1 MSASVPGVL
10 PVAEVAKRWKWLF
23 ALGVLSVIGGMFA
36 IIVPVVASISAAILV
51 GWALLFGAGAQLLA
65 TFRARSGPEMAK
77 HVLLGCLYTA
87 AGLYLLL
94 FPVSGTITLTA
105 VLVAF
110 LFAGGVVRL
119 ITAWRA
125 WGTEGTA
132 LLAVAGVVSIALGIL
147 IWADLPSSATWAIG
161 LLIGIELL
169 FGGWDLIFLALLARR
184 ASEALES
191 P

>member
-1 MSASVPGVL
+1 
-10 PVAEVAKRWKWLF
+10 
-23 ALGVLSVIGGMFA
+23 
-36 IIVPVVASISAAILV
+36 
-51 GWALLFGAGAQLLA
+51 
-65 TFRARSGPEMAK
+65 MAK
-77 HVLLGCLYTA
+77 HVVLGCLYAA

-94 FPVSGTITLTA
+94 LPVSGTITLTV

-110 LFAGGVVRL
+110 LFAGGVTRL

-125 WGTEGTA
+125 WGMEGTGW
-132 LLAVAGVVSIALGIL
+132 LAFAGVVSIALGIL